1 MLLGHVGKN
10 EKDIEHARKL
20 LHHEQPRVRDEALN
34 VVISLKAADAEDVVL
49 TALGDADDK
58 VRWRA
63 MNGLAD
69 LSPVSEGSIK
79 KLLGLITVEAPED
92 KEEAVGH
99 YRKTAQLIRAL
110 GGISDIPNGAEAE
123 DTILE
128 MAHRS
133 SEQKKGL
140 LKRIKKSS
148 GPDQSAVL
156 SAAIT
161 TLGNIGGPKSEAFI
175 DKLAASKSPQSE
187 PAQKAANNI
196 RLRNVEHLSQA
207 TPGAETPAPA

>member
-1 MLLGHVGKN
+1 M
-10 EKDIEHARKL
+10 
-20 LHHEQPRVRDEALN
+20 
-34 VVISLKAADAEDVVL
+34 ISLKAADAEDIVI

-79 KLLGLITVEAPED
+79 KLLDLITIEAPED
-92 KEEAVGH
+92 KEDAVVH
-99 YRKTAQLIRAL
+99 CRKTAQLIRAL
-110 GGISDIPNGAEAE
+110 GGISDIPNQEEAE
-123 DTILE
+123 DAILE
-128 MAHRS
+128 IARQS

-148 GPDQSAVL
+148 GPDLSAVL
-156 SAAIT
+156 SATIT
-161 TLGNIGGPKSEAFI
+161 TLGNIGGPKSEAFLEE
-175 DKLAASKSPQSE
+175 LAGSKSPQAD

-196 RLRNVEHLSQA
+196 KLRNVEQLA
-207 TPGAETPAPA
+207 ADAEAAQDSPAPA

>member
-1 MLLGHVGKN
+1 
-10 EKDIEHARKL
+10 
-20 LHHEQPRVRDEALN
+20 
-34 VVISLKAADAEDVVL
+34 LKAADAEDVVL

-79 KLLGLITVEAPED
+79 KLLGLITVEAPGD

-110 GGISDIPNGAEAE
+110 GGISDIPNGEEAE

-128 MAHRS
+128 MAQRF

-140 LKRIKKSS
+140 LKRLKKSS

-161 TLGNIGGPKSEAFI
+161 TLGNIGGPKSEAFL
-175 DKLAASKSPQSE
+175 DELAGSKSPQAE
-187 PAQKAANNI
+187 AAQKAANNI
-196 RLRNVEHLSQA
+196 RLRNVEQLSRAKISAQ
-207 TPGAETPAPA
+207 TPAPA